1 MKDSGVEWIG
11 EIPESWEISKVRR
24 GFRVSKTIAGDK
36 ANELPRLSLSNAGVL
51 ERPKYDGFGESPAD
65 YATYQIIPVGQFV
78 FNFMGLEQDS
88 LYRRV
93 GISPMTGLVSAGYM
107 EADYISTQ
115 INPEYAYYFFRFME
129 NGLLFKQYG
138 SGIRS
143 NLNKQQFHNMPLL
156 FPPLDE
162 QARISAVIKHKV
174 EAIDTIIAET
184 QQSIDE
190 LKKYKQA
197 LITETVTKGLDK
209 NVEMKDSGVEWI
221 GVTPENWE
229 ITKLKYLSKIS
240 RGRFNHR
247 PRNDPEFYSG
257 EYPFIQTGE
266 VARASEKISSYSQT
280 LSEKGKEVSQEF
292 KKGTIM
298 MTIAA
303 NVGDVAILEFNSY
316 APDSLIGFSPSPKVN
331 TKYLYYLLK
340 ALKNDLLMF
349 SIISTQLNLNIDIV
363 KERHIPFCSDKGQQ
377 NELVNYLDR
386 KLHNIDS
393 LIIEKQKIVNECN
406 TYKQSLIYEYVT
418 GKKEA

>member
-11 EIPESWEISKVRR
+11 EIPEDWDISKVRR

-65 YATYQIIPVGQFV
+65 YATYQIIPGGQFV

-143 NLNKQQFHNMPLL
+143 NLNKQQFHNMPFL

-174 EAIDTIIAET
+174 EAIDTIISEI

-190 LKKYKQA
+190 LKKYKQV

-209 NVEMKDSGVEWI
+209 NTEMINVDSDYTNVSPSTWTK
-221 GVTPENWE
+221 V
-229 ITKLKYLSKIS
+229 KLKYLCSMQSGKNLTSEEINTDDIYPVYGANGI
-240 RGRFNHR
+240 RGYYYKYNF
-247 PRNDPEFYSG
+247 SG
-257 EYPFIQTGE
+257 EFLTVGRQG
-266 VARASEKISSYSQT
+266 A
-280 LSEKGKEVSQEF
+280 LSGNVHYVQGKVWA
-292 KKGTIM
+292 TDHALV
-298 MTIAA
+298 TNAT
-303 NVGDVAILEFNSY
+303 N
-316 APDSLIGFSPSPKVN
+316 KVLV
-331 TKYLYYLLK
+331 KFLYYLINAMNLNQYAYNAAQPGIAASFILNLSAYIPEAK
-340 ALKNDLLMF
+340 VLQRRITDFLDEKSKNVENLIYKKELLLNQLYALKQ
-349 SIISTQLNLNIDIV
+349 ST
-363 KERHIPFCSDKGQQ
+363 
-377 NELVNYLDR
+377 
-386 KLHNIDS
+386 
-393 LIIEKQKIVNECN
+393 
-406 TYKQSLIYEYVT
+406 IYEYVT

>member
-11 EIPESWEISKVRR
+11 EIPEDWDISKVRR

-65 YATYQIIPVGQFV
+65 YATYQIIPGGQFV

-143 NLNKQQFHNMPLL
+143 NLNKQQFHNMPFL

-174 EAIDTIIAET
+174 EAIDTIISET

-209 NVEMKDSGVEWI
+209 NVEMKDSGIEWI
-221 GVTPENWE
+221 KKVPKSWE
-229 ITKLKYLSKIS
+229 IKKT
-240 RGRFNHR
+240 RF
-247 PRNDPEFYSG
+247 F
-257 EYPFIQTGE
+257 
-266 VARASEKISSYSQT
+266 
-280 LSEKGKEVSQEF
+280 LKEVSE
-292 KKGTIM
+292 KNYPNEEILSLYRDYGVIPKNSRDDNH
-298 MTIAA
+298 
-303 NVGDVAILEFNSY
+303 NVTSLDTSGYKLVNHNQLVINKMKAWQGSMAISE
-316 APDSLIGFSPSPKVN
+316 IRG
-331 TKYLYYLLK
+331 
-340 ALKNDLLMF
+340 
-349 SIISTQLNLNIDIV
+349 IISPAYYVYEVL
-363 KERHIPFCSDKGQQ
+363 DKQIYTKFLHYALR
-377 NELVNYLDR
+377 NNAYLDEYR
-386 KLHNIDS
+386 RISAGLRIGQWDLNKDLFKNVKIAFPSTMDEQRQIVDFLEEKIKWIDNIV
-393 LIIEKQKIVNECN
+393 IEKEQLLIQFEQL
-406 TYKQSLIYEYVT
+406 KQSLIYEYVT